1 MVVPNRLK
9 RNMNILFEESSPL
22 RAGRMSIRYSMRVK
36 YHGSGDPWLH
46 HLGRQSKMDSTTE
59 GEFNSLRAPFR
70 SRGSDNTRFGVFGRI
85 GTSVQQRPYRTVKVG
100 GFTHRPTPPVSPSL
114 LQSDFERL
122 LTVASNWNT
131 VRRRP
136 NSPGCGDCVRDS
148 PTGHLTRG
156 TLAVFSL
163 DWIL

>member
-1 MVVPNRLK
+1 
-9 RNMNILFEESSPL
+9 
-22 RAGRMSIRYSMRVK
+22 
-36 YHGSGDPWLH
+36 
-46 HLGRQSKMDSTTE
+46 MDSTTE

-85 GTSVQQRPYRTVKVG
+85 GTSVRQRPHRTVKVG

-136 NSPGCGDCVRDS
+136 NSSGCGDCVRDS
-148 PTGHLTRG
+148 PHESPDPWNSRCIFFRNVPSPLDASHMCILTTHSYTQYKNDYTNSDRECYYRNIIHYFFETVHL
-156 TLAVFSL
+156 
-163 DWIL
+163 